1 MSNYYKYEKYQ
12 KYINGVPADPP
23 VYQRGELIGIEEYDS
38 IADCEKAAI
47 YRWVETGT
55 TVCSGYSLHNQEKR
69 QKSTDGGITW
79 TDTSPKQYRA
89 GAVVEQYSTECG
101 WRLQERWVKTGKTI
115 CNRFALSEE
124 YIKEV
129 SYDMGTTWQVSNP
142 PEYKYEEIS
151 DYDDNCVKNSEPLT
165 YEFTITTPQEVN
177 IDIPEKAPF
186 YVDWGAGQ
194 DTYASLPNSL
204 SRDYTEPGTYTV
216 KVYGLYTG
224 TAGKIVINGCSWEG
238 PYGTMK
244 YDCWIDGIV
253 GFYGA
258 WDLLE
263 GNTYKIISWGDTI
276 HDLVNIY
283 LRSRC
288 SDFADSTETKSL
300 ARFECHSKELQI
312 VLPSNFFR
320 SSNLL
325 NEIQMSGSGII
336 EIPEGCFLQSHQVY
350 FNNSFRDCKNLTKVG
365 RLAISK
371 VGDKNEC
378 YDAYFSNPDLP
389 ASKAYRAVKEK
400 DIDLLKEAI
409 SEGAYLSMRV
419 GSRLYTSKYDSNL
432 TYLIGE
438 PIISEVDSYTISD
451 KYIIR
456 YDANCSAGLQ
466 LGQSDS
472 TKYAYN
478 GPEDTPA
485 DVVISQ
491 LKPVRAEYNVYY
503 KNMEYQNCFA
513 GCTALQTVEYQRLYD
528 PNSVVKKGN
537 SIFEGCTSLKNI
549 ELDMWVGNSTYND
562 SAIITSSP
570 IVNYIFRDCTS
581 LTDISK
587 IKIKE
592 VYISNNNVYF
602 DGGNQI
608 GLKGLFENCTSLEVA
623 QLTGISDALKTG
635 SNIFKGCSN
644 LKEVRGHIVSAKN
657 QFNLPSLQKITDFS
671 CEDATNI
678 ATGCTNLTSF
688 NGKITKIADYAF
700 KDCPKLVNINVDMFS
715 QVPNTLSA
723 ISCFESC
730 TSLNTVPSIPTNQA
744 NMNLTAMFR
753 NCTSLTSIPDDLIS
767 NEVIADQLDNI
778 VLVEMFKGCINLA
791 NYPINSGFPIWDW
804 ERFEVLDGIGKVA
817 NHQGCFA
824 SCNKI
829 VLEVKD
835 TWGGLSP
842 DKFGERPTI
851 IGPNSEPYKIKGIAL
866 RLKYGD
872 IDNYQPLDQNIPAN
886 VECQIWFPKNQ
897 KWETFPAITK
907 VTDFG
912 SQGMPTLKNFTNL
925 QYAGIGPDEMV
936 TETQF
941 EGFYSP
947 NLTYIDKDFFKSGQ
961 NLNSVIISAVENKVL
976 TELPILGTNLPNV
989 AGPKDIFNNL
999 RAIQNLNG
1007 TLAGTAYQT
1016 TAQFGPQ
1023 SSTIRWNNLQSVDYL
1038 FENCHNITDIRNFM
1052 AYTITPSIK
1061 GLFKG
1066 CINLTTL
1073 SSGSGSDTDGPF
1085 WFGGDHIT
1093 HTDEAFMN
1101 CTSLKKSYTTLG
1113 PTPKHYSDVREFCNS
1128 GIVTT
1133 YIYPPGEQIDHDV
1146 DWTECFKDCKDLTSI
1161 IILENLSINGTLNMT
1176 RMFQN
1181 CTSLTATPTYRGKKL
1196 WEWNGVQDSYG
1207 YAIAKQIIG
1216 TECFKGCTQLADYNE
1231 IPDNWK

>member
-1 MSNYYKYEKYQ
+1 MAEYYKYQKYQ

-23 VYQRGELIGIEEYDS
+23 EYSQGELIGTGEYDS
-38 IADCEKAAI
+38 KADCEKAAI
-47 YRWVETGT
+47 YRWVDNGT

-101 WRLQERWVKTGKTI
+101 WRLQERWTKTGKTV
-115 CNRFALSEE
+115 CSRFALLEE

-142 PEYKYEEIS
+142 SEYKYEQIS
-151 DYDDNCVKNSEPLT
+151 DYDANCVKNSEPLT
-165 YEFTITTPQEVN
+165 YEFTITTPQEVH
-177 IDIPEKAPF
+177 IDVPEKAPF
-186 YVDWGAGQ
+186 YIDWGTGQ
-194 DTYASLPNSL
+194 DIYAEIPSRL

-216 KVYGLYTG
+216 KVYGLYKGATG
-224 TAGKIVINGCSWEG
+224 DNN
-238 PYGTMK
+238 
-244 YDCWIDGIV
+244 IV

-258 WDLLE
+258 FDLLE

-276 HDLVNIY
+276 HYLVNIY
-283 LRSRC
+283 LKSRC

-300 ARFECHSKELQI
+300 VRFECHSEELQI

-320 SSNLL
+320 SSNRL
-325 NEIQMSGSGII
+325 NWVQMSGSGII
-336 EIPEGCFLQSHQVY
+336 EIPEECFLQSHQVY

-389 ASKAYRAVKEK
+389 ANKAYRAVKEK

-409 SEGAYLSMRV
+409 QEGAYLSMLV
-419 GSRLYTSKYDSNL
+419 GNRLYTSQYNSNL

-438 PIISEVDSYTISD
+438 PVISAVDSYTISD
-451 KYIIR
+451 KYIIS

-472 TKYAYN
+472 TKYEYN
-478 GPEDTPA
+478 GPEDTA
-485 DVVISQ
+485 SNIVISQ
-491 LKPVRAEYNVYY
+491 LKPVRAYYNVSY
-503 KNMEYQNCFA
+503 KNMDYENCFA

-537 SIFEGCTSLKNI
+537 SIFEGCTSLKNV
-549 ELDMWVGNSTYND
+549 ELDMWVGNSTYN
-562 SAIITSSP
+562 STAIVTASP
-570 IVNYIFRDCTS
+570 IVNYIFKDCTS

-592 VYISNNNVYF
+592 VYISNKNVYF
-602 DGGNQI
+602 NGGNHI
-608 GLKGLFENCTSLEVA
+608 GLVGLFENCTSLEVA
-623 QLTGISDALKTG
+623 QITGISDALKTG
-635 SNIFKGCSN
+635 SSIFYGCSN

-657 QFNLPSLQKITDFS
+657 QFNLPSLQRITDFS

-688 NGKITKIADYAF
+688 NGQITKIADYAF
-700 KDCPKLVNINVDMFS
+700 KGCSSLVNINTDMFS
-715 QVPNTLSA
+715 EVPNTFSA

-730 TSLNTVPSIPTNQA
+730 TSLNTVPNIPTNQA

-767 NEVIADQLDNI
+767 DQLIADQLDNI
-778 VLVEMFKGCINLA
+778 LLVEMFRGCINLG
-791 NYPINSGFPIWDW
+791 NYPIKSGFPIWDW
-804 ERFEVLDGIGKVA
+804 ERFEVLDGIEKVS
-817 NHQGCFA
+817 NHQDCFA
-824 SCNKI
+824 NCNKI
-829 VLEVKD
+829 IFEVKD

-842 DKFGERPTI
+842 DKFGERPTVI
-851 IGPNSEPYKIKGIAL
+851 SPNSEPYKINGAAL

-872 IDNYQPLDQNIPAN
+872 IDNYQPLYLNIPAN

-897 KWETFPAITK
+897 KWDTSPAITK

-936 TETQF
+936 TETWF

-961 NLNSVIISAVENKVL
+961 NLNTVIISAVQNNVL
-976 TELPILGTNLPNV
+976 TELPMLGSNLPNV
-989 AGPKDIFNNL
+989 AGPNDIFNNL
-999 RAIQNLNG
+999 RAIQHLDG

-1023 SSTIRWNNLQSVDYL
+1023 DSMAMWQNLQSIDYL

-1052 AYTITPSIK
+1052 QNTNTPSIK

-1066 CINLTTL
+1066 CINLATI
-1073 SSGSGSDTDGPF
+1073 SSGYGSDTDGPF
-1085 WFGGDHIT
+1085 WFGRDKIT

-1101 CTSLKKSYTTLG
+1101 CTSLKKNYPTLG
-1113 PTPKHYSDVREFCNS
+1113 PTPKHYSDVREFCNT
-1128 GIVTT
+1128 GIITAS
-1133 YIYPPGEQIDHDV
+1133 IYAPDRQFNHDV
-1146 DWTECFKDCKDLTSI
+1146 DWTECFKDCKDLSSI
-1161 IILENLSINGTLNMT
+1161 NIEGDLMINGTLNMT
-1176 RMFQN
+1176 RMFEN
-1181 CTSLTATPTYRGKKL
+1181 CTSLTATPTYKGKKL
-1196 WEWNGVQDSYG
+1196 WEWSGVQDDYG
-1207 YAIAKQIIG
+1207 YVIAKQIIG

>member
-1 MSNYYKYEKYQ
+1 MSEYYQYEKYQ

-23 VYQRGELIGIEEYDS
+23 EYQRGELIGTVKYDS
-38 IADCEKAAI
+38 KEDCEKAAI
-47 YRWVETGT
+47 YRWVDNGT
-55 TVCSGYSLHNQEKR
+55 TVCSGYSLHTQEKR

-79 TDTSPKQYRA
+79 TDTNPKKYRA
-89 GAVVEQYSTECG
+89 GELVEQYSTECG
-101 WRLQERWVKTGKTI
+101 WELQERWTKTGKTI
-115 CNRFALSEE
+115 CNRFSLLEE
-124 YIKEV
+124 CIKEI
-129 SYDMGTTWQVSNP
+129 SYDMGATWQVSNP
-142 PEYKYEEIS
+142 PEYKYEEIN
-151 DYDDNCVKNSEPLT
+151 DYDANCVKNSEPLT

-177 IDIPEKAPF
+177 IDIPEKVPF
-186 YVDWGAGQ
+186 YIDWGAGQ

-224 TAGKIVINGCSWEG
+224 TAGGIVINGCSQEG
-238 PYGTMK
+238 PYGTIK
-244 YDCWIDGIV
+244 YDCWKDGTV

-276 HDLVNIY
+276 PYLANIY

-300 ARFECHSKELQI
+300 ARFECHSEELQI

-320 SSNLL
+320 SSNRL
-325 NEIQMSGSGII
+325 NQIRMSGSGII
-336 EIPEGCFLQSHQVY
+336 EIPEMCFLQSHQVY
-350 FNNSFRDCKNLTKVG
+350 FNNSFKDCKNLIKVG

-389 ASKAYRAVKEK
+389 ANKAYRALKTQ

-409 SEGAYLSMRV
+409 SEGAYLYMVS
-419 GSRLYTSKYDSNL
+419 GQTGYTSKSSLYL
-432 TYLIGE
+432 TYLIGD
-438 PIISEVDSYTISD
+438 IIRDVDSYTISD
-451 KYIIR
+451 KYIIS
-456 YDANCSAGLQ
+456 YGTDCSAGLQ

-472 TKYAYN
+472 IKYEYRGRKNTATN
-478 GPEDTPA
+478 I
-485 DVVISQ
+485 VISQ
-491 LKPVRAEYNVYY
+491 LKPVIADYNVSF
-503 KNMEYQNCFA
+503 KNMEYWNCFA
-513 GCTALQTVEYQRLYD
+513 GCTALETVEYQRLYD
-528 PNSVVKKGN
+528 PCSVVKMGN

-549 ELDMWVGNSTYND
+549 ELDMWVGDSRNTST
-562 SAIITSSP
+562 AIITSSP
-570 IVNYIFRDCTS
+570 IVNYIFRGCTS

-592 VYISNNNVYF
+592 VYISSNSVHF

-608 GLKGLFENCTSLEVA
+608 GLSGLFENCTSLEVA
-623 QLTGISDALKTG
+623 QITGISDALKTG
-635 SNIFKGCSN
+635 SNIFRGCSN

-715 QVPNTLSA
+715 EVPNTFSA
-723 ISCFESC
+723 ISCFENC

-778 VLVEMFKGCINLA
+778 VLVEMFRGCINLA

-829 VLEVKD
+829 ILEVKD

-842 DKFGERPTI
+842 DKFGERPTVI
-851 IGPNSEPYKIKGIAL
+851 SPNSEPYKINGTAL

-872 IDNYQPLDQNIPAN
+872 IDNYQPLDLNIPAN

-897 KWETFPAITK
+897 KWDTSPAITK

-912 SQGMPTLKNFTNL
+912 SQGMPTLKNFTKL

-961 NLNSVIISAVENKVL
+961 NLNSVIISAVENRVL
-976 TELPILGTNLPNV
+976 TELPMLSSNLPNV
-989 AGPKDIFNNL
+989 AGSNAIFDNL

-1016 TAQFGPQ
+1016 TEYFGPQ
-1023 SSTIRWNNLQSVDYL
+1023 TSTTMWNNLQSVDYL
-1038 FENCHNITDIRNFM
+1038 FENCHNITNIRNFM

-1066 CINLTTL
+1066 CINLATI
-1073 SSGSGSDTDGPF
+1073 SSGYGSDTDGPF
-1085 WFGGDHIT
+1085 WFGGDYIT

-1101 CTSLKKSYTTLG
+1101 CTSLKRNYITLG

-1128 GIVTT
+1128 GIITAN
-1133 YIYPPGEQIDHDV
+1133 IYAPGKQIDHDV

-1161 IILENLSINGTLNMT
+1161 ILQGDLSINGTLNMT
-1176 RMFQN
+1176 RMFEN
-1181 CTSLTATPTYRGKKL
+1181 CTSLTETPTYKGKKL
-1196 WEWNGVQDSYG
+1196 WEWSGVQDSYG
-1207 YAIAKQIIG
+1207 YVIAKQIIG
-1216 TECFKGCTQLADYNE
+1216 TECFKGCTQLADYDE